1 MLHTRE
7 LNLLGLLIITFLTA
21 CEQAN
26 ITEQAS
32 QPPAL
37 DASCGANGMF
47 AARLFGGISVDVE
60 WSSETLRCKSMARPN
75 GAGIRLRF
83 TGAVAD
89 ERLAFNIDLRELR
102 PGQSG
107 KEFASN
113 VTVTVEGS
121 GRFFSSPNMESC
133 WTDVVSEKQ
142 PAADEDRYTLTGML
156 YCVSPLGELNGD
168 SAVSVAELS
177 FASIVNW
184 SNK

>member
-21 CEQAN
+21 CEQVN

-37 DASCGANGMF
+37 DASCRANGMF

-60 WSSETLRCKSMARPN
+60 WSSETLRCKSMARIIALP
-75 GAGIRLRF
+75 
-83 TGAVAD
+83 D
-89 ERLAFNIDLRELR
+89 LR

-113 VTVTVEGS
+113 VTVTIEGS

-142 PAADEDRYTLTGML
+142 PATDEDRYTLTGML

>member
-7 LNLLGLLIITFLTA
+7 LTLPGLLIITSLTA
-21 CEQAN
+21 CEQA
-26 ITEQAS
+26 TLAEQPS

-37 DASCGANGMF
+37 EASCGASGML
-47 AARLFGGISVDVE
+47 AARLFGGISADIE
-60 WSSETLRCKSMARPN
+60 WSTENLRCESLARPN

-89 ERLAFNIDLRELR
+89 EQLAFIIALPGLR

-107 KEFASN
+107 QEFASN

-133 WTDVVSEKQ
+133 WTDVTSEEQ
-142 PAADEDRYTLTGML
+142 PAAGAGRYTLTGTL

-168 SAVSVAELS
+168 AAVSLSELS
-177 FASIVNW
+177 FTSIVDW
-184 SNK
+184 SNE

>member
-21 CEQAN
+21 CEQV
-26 ITEQAS
+26 
-32 QPPAL
+32 AL
-37 DASCGANGMF
+37 A
-47 AARLFGGISVDVE
+47 L
-60 WSSETLRCKSMARPN
+60 P
-75 GAGIRLRF
+75 
-83 TGAVAD
+83 
-89 ERLAFNIDLRELR
+89 ELR

-107 KEFASN
+107 KEFANN

-133 WTDVVSEKQ
+133 WTDVVPEKQ